1 MPGDT
6 TSDGIPE
13 GQTDRRGMLRR
24 IIGVGFL
31 LVAGAAGILGWQFV
45 TRPEVVDVDAS
56 RRSGTTLYMVTV
68 RNNGG
73 PGGVQIILRL
83 RDENNTVLERREREI
98 TMEDNTERQ
107 LEFEVDPP
115 EGTDD
120 YLFQVQPTDFPERLV
135 V

>member
-1 MPGDT
+1 
-6 TSDGIPE
+6 
-13 GQTDRRGMLRR
+13 MLRR